1 MLCRLL
7 DATGKSGHP
16 DSHFH
21 SPSISAWMGYYDVEL
36 DSAKSECDLLAD
48 IFTAARNR
56 GTGNTGMFGLRLQRH
71 SFDFF
76 IQKLQ
81 VLVSGCSSDHERI
94 EKAFGQTLFIHLTRK
109 NKLEQAISYVK
120 ASQTGVWHKAPDGT
134 ELERLSV
141 LQEPFYDF
149 EAIQRHLTEL
159 DGMDKNW
166 IFWFSKE
173 RLTPLRIYYE
183 ELSKDPIAIT
193 GQLLEKLGLNNELTR
208 ELEVPVA
215 KLADC
220 TNREWA
226 MLFCKHRLMEK
237 VPDNEEPR

>member
-1 MLCRLL
+1 ML

-21 SPSISAWMGYYDVEL
+21 SPSISAWMGYYDVEF
-36 DSAKSECDLLAD
+36 DSNKSERDLLAD

-76 IQKLQ
+76 LQKLQ
-81 VLVSGCSSDHERI
+81 VLVSGCSRDHERI

-109 NKLEQAISYVK
+109 NKLEQAISFVK
-120 ASQTGVWHKAPDGT
+120 ASQTGLWHKAPDGT
-134 ELERLSV
+134 ELERLSAP
-141 LQEPFYDF
+141 QEPIYDF

-159 DGMDKNW
+159 DSMDRNW
-166 IFWFSKE
+166 ISWFSSE

-183 ELSKDPIAIT
+183 ELSEDPIAIT
-193 GQLLEKLGLNNELTR
+193 GQLLQKLGLNHELTR
-208 ELEVPVA
+208 EIQVPVA

-226 MLFCKHRLMEK
+226 KRFREHRLVEK
-237 VPDNEEPR
+237 VPDNGVPR